1 MSNSPMKEEIRT
13 GRELMRRGIIGKW
26 RNRGTIAADFKD
38 FVESQGSNASS
49 SRRLL
54 DLPKANSV
62 TMSRAVS

>member
-1 MSNSPMKEEIRT
+1 
-13 GRELMRRGIIGKW
+13 MRRGIIGKW

-54 DLPKANSV
+54 DFPKANSV